1 MKRSEQGMAVVL
13 VLMIVALMTAM
24 VVEFAS
30 ATYTASAALSN
41 WKYGQRLSLA
51 ARSGVTLLAKVV
63 SDNFGAYSYTYPGLV
78 VSPVINVLKDFEGQ
92 VVVRVED
99 ENAKFNLNS
108 LVLPN
113 GTLDTRSH
121 ASFRRLLKTLDLNE
135 QIADRIADWT
145 DRDREPRFG
154 GSEEGAKN
162 DYLDSLDELSLFIDP
177 EACKKLLPL
186 VTVYGMGPVYAGTI
200 NINTA
205 SAQVLMTL
213 DENLTPELA
222 ERIESFR
229 SLEPFKAASDI
240 VKVAGFEGALGQ
252 SLMGRIAVKA
262 SNLRITSTAS
272 ENRVVRIIDCVVEVS
287 GGGMAIKYWQET

>member
-1 MKRSEQGMAVVL
+1 MNRSEKGMAVIL

-41 WKYGQRLSLA
+41 WRYSQRLSLA
-51 ARSGVTLLAKVV
+51 ARSGVTLLAKVL
-63 SDNFGAYSYTYPGLV
+63 SDNYGSYSYTYPGV
-78 VSPVINVLKDFEGQ
+78 VEIPVVNILKDFEGQ
-92 VVVRVED
+92 VMVRVED

-113 GTLDTRSH
+113 GALHATAY
-121 ASFRRLLKTLDLNE
+121 ASFKKLLKNLDLNE

-145 DRDREPRFG
+145 DRDHEPLLS

-162 DYLDSLDELSLFIDP
+162 AYMDSLDELCLIIDP
-177 EACKKLLPL
+177 ESCKKLLPL
-186 VTVYGMGPVYAGTI
+186 MTVYGMGQVYAGTI
-200 NINTA
+200 NINSA
-205 SAQVLMTL
+205 SKSVLMAL
-213 DENLTPELA
+213 DADLTQELA

-229 SLEPFKAASDI
+229 SLEPFKKTSDI

-262 SNLRITSTAS
+262 SNFRIISTAS
-272 ENRVVRIIDCVVEVS
+272 ENRVKRIIDCVVEASKKGIV
-287 GGGMAIKYWQET
+287 IKHWQET